1 LIRWAPDF
9 CRKAEEVTMGVERWT
24 PKQEMCEQE
33 QHMLLRMKR
42 TGKLFAFLR
51 RHRHELIDEALQE
64 ELEAMYRQTGAG
76 KAPVPPGLMAMA
88 TILQGY
94 LKASDALMVELTVFD
109 LRVQMVLD
117 RMGSA
122 EPAFSQGALSEF
134 RQRLIRNNMD
144 RRLLEKSVEVAMR
157 QRELNPRNLKSML
170 RVAIDSR
177 PLEGAGR
184 VEDTLNLLGHAA
196 RKVVAC
202 AAQELGWPKDKVCRE
217 AGIPLLLETSVKKA
231 LDVDWN
237 EAGQK
242 ARALQKLVK
251 QLDSM
256 RAWVKKRLP
265 EQLTR
270 PPLSVHLATLEQIR
284 NQDLEPDPEGGGGVR
299 IRKEVAK
306 DRRVSVEDSEM
317 RHGRKSKS
325 KRFNGYKQHMATDL
339 DEELILACAVTP
351 ANRPEAE
358 ATPALEKDMKQQGL
372 RIDELHI
379 DRGYITSSVVENVL
393 EQSGEVLCKPW
404 RPKNGDLFPKSE
416 FKLDMRS
423 RKISCP
429 GEQTQRF
436 TPGTTVEF
444 EAEVCDR
451 CPLRA
456 RCTDARPGHGRTV
469 AIGEDEALQ
478 HRLRKLV
485 KTPAGRQRLRERV
498 GVEHRQAHLARR
510 QGPRA
515 RYRGVR
521 KNVFDLRRAACIQ
534 NLESWQRRLESSPPK
549 VG

>member
-1 LIRWAPDF
+1 
-9 CRKAEEVTMGVERWT
+9 
-24 PKQEMCEQE
+24 
-33 QHMLLRMKR
+33 
-42 TGKLFAFLR
+42 
-51 RHRHELIDEALQE
+51 
-64 ELEAMYRQTGAG
+64 
-76 KAPVPPGLMAMA
+76 
-88 TILQGY
+88 
-94 LKASDALMVELTVFD
+94 
-109 LRVQMVLD
+109 
-117 RMGSA
+117 
-122 EPAFSQGALSEF
+122 
-134 RQRLIRNNMD
+134 
-144 RRLLEKSVEVAMR
+144 
-157 QRELNPRNLKSML
+157 
-170 RVAIDSR
+170 
-177 PLEGAGR
+177 
-184 VEDTLNLLGHAA
+184 
-196 RKVVAC
+196 
-202 AAQELGWPKDKVCRE
+202 
-217 AGIPLLLETSVKKA
+217 
-231 LDVDWN
+231 
-237 EAGQK
+237 
-242 ARALQKLVK
+242 
-251 QLDSM
+251 
-256 RAWVKKRLP
+256 
-265 EQLTR
+265 
-270 PPLSVHLATLEQIR
+270 
-284 NQDLEPDPEGGGGVR
+284 
-299 IRKEVAK
+299 
-306 DRRVSVEDSEM
+306 
-317 RHGRKSKS
+317 
-325 KRFNGYKQHMATDL
+325 
-339 DEELILACAVTP
+339 
-351 ANRPEAE
+351 
-358 ATPALEKDMKQQGL
+358 MKQQGL

-444 EAEVCDR
+444 EAEACDR

-534 NLESWQRRLESSPPK
+534 NLESWQRRLESSPAK